1 VIVERID
8 SQRQGRHRETWDLL
22 PWLVNGSLSA
32 SQSQR
37 LEQHLEEC
45 THCRT
50 EFEAQRTLRTQLFS
64 SEVVLDTPHASLRK
78 LMARM
83 EQEDTTAQP
92 TETKT
97 LPSSSRTRWLAAA
110 VIVQAVALIGLA
122 GIMTW
127 KIQDLRQ
134 APRYTT
140 LSTAPR
146 VSPTE
151 SIARVV
157 FAPEAASQ
165 GIAGLLRSFDAQI
178 IAGPTE
184 AGVYTIAFART
195 ATEPPADAVTRLRA
209 HPEILFAE
217 LSQ

>member
-1 VIVERID
+1 MERID
-8 SQRQGRHRETWDLL
+8 SQRESRHRESWDLL

-37 LEQHLEEC
+37 VEQHLEEC
-45 THCRT
+45 AHCRA
-50 EFEAQRTLRTQLFS
+50 EFEAQRMLRTQLFG

-83 EQEDTTAQP
+83 EQEDATTQP
-92 TETKT
+92 PETKT
-97 LPSSSRTRWLAAA
+97 PPSSSRTRWLAAA

-127 KIQDLRQ
+127 KIQELRE

-140 LSTAPR
+140 LSTAPA
-146 VSPTE
+146 VTPAE

-157 FAPEAASQ
+157 FASTAASQ
-165 GIAGLLRSFDAQI
+165 SIATLLRSFDAQI

-184 AGVYTIAFART
+184 AGVYTIAFAKT
-195 ATEPPADAVTRLRA
+195 ASEPPADAVIRLRA
-209 HPEILFAE
+209 QPEILFAE
-217 LSQ
+217 LTQ